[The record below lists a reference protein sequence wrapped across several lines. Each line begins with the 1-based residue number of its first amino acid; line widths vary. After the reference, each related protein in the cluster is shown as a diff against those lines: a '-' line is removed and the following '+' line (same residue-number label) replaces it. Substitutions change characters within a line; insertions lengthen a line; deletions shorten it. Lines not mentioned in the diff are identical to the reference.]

1 MSNPN
6 QLGELIQHHH
16 ITSGKSLTVDSGG
29 SLILASGA
37 TFTLSD
43 PDFTGD
49 VAVSGTLL
57 HKRKVTS
64 LTTATPSAITVA
76 DSGTLYAFN
85 RAAGV
90 SIALPA
96 IGASDVG
103 TWFDFI
109 FETTATGNHVITAQ
123 AGDLLKGG
131 LWCVDFDAVVTAPQ
145 GIFLEPDGTD
155 DLVITMNGTTNGGG
169 KVGSWLRLVATSA
182 TSWYVSGTLAGDGT
196 IVTPFS

>member
-1 MSNPN
+1 MTATNRN
-6 QLGELIQHHH
+6 FLGDAPYGH
-16 ITSGKSLTVDSGG
+16 IHSGETLTVDSGG
-29 SLILASGA
+29 SLVIASGA

-43 PDFTGD
+43 PDITGD
-49 VAVSGTLL
+49 VSISGTLL
-57 HKRKVTS
+57 NKRKVTS
-64 LTTATPSAITVA
+64 LTTASPSAITAA

-103 TWFDFI
+103 IWYDFV
-109 FETTATGNHVITAQ
+109 FETTATGDHIITAQ
-123 AGDLLKGG
+123 AADLLKGG

-155 DLVITMNGTTNGGG
+155 DLIITMNGTTKGG
-169 KVGSWLRLVATSA
+169 KTGSWLRLVCTSA
-182 TSWYVSGTLAGDGT
+182 TSWYVSGVLAGDGS
-196 IVTPFS
+196 IASVFS